1 MLHGLSIK
9 LDLFYVYKLYAI
21 LEEMKSFNLG
31 LNQFEVT
38 FDHRIGRSHN
48 FVIVRNFYEFFRIHI
63 LQTLCYL
70 QLSSK

>member
-1 MLHGLSIK
+1 MLHELSIK

-38 FDHRIGRSHN
+38 FDHRIGRFHN
-48 FVIVRNFYEFFRIHI
+48 FVIIRNFYEFFRKHI
-63 LQTLCYL
+63 LQTLYYL
-70 QLSSK
+70 QSSSK